1 MGMKRANA
9 LSRAG
14 AAAVA
19 APLVA
24 AGLAL
29 LLCLPA
35 RPLLAQGA
43 AQTVSP
49 PTGAAPPAAP
59 AAPAAPAPQLGAPVP
74 LAPGFSPTPPAAAP
88 ASPAEGATAPAPEA
102 ALAKPKPKPKP
113 KPAPPRETALSD
125 DPTPVLQPET
135 FFATSKA
142 SERYATIADS
152 GGWPK
157 VGVAL
162 HPGSKG
168 PAVAALRRRL
178 AAEDDAY
185 FRREPG
191 LGQRADRRG
200 QALSVSH
207 GAAPDRRCRRRDP
220 ARARRARRDA
230 LSPTGL
236 QRAAVG
242 GRRFPVRTALCRRQ
256 YSVDGGRRGGE
267 RPRRAPLRGD
277 RRRCRAPLSGG
288 HGEDRR
294 RQHQSD
300 LDRAELDHQERDR
313 AQDAE
318 RPRLSFR
325 ARIFACS
332 TIMATRSTRAPSTG
346 RARRR

>member
-19 APLVA
+19 APFVA
-24 AGLAL
+24 TALAL

-49 PTGAAPPAAP
+49 PASAAP
-59 AAPAAPAPQLGAPVP
+59 ASPAAPAPQLGAPAP
-74 LAPGFSPTPPAAAP
+74 LAPSFSPTPPAAAP
-88 ASPAEGATAPAPEA
+88 ASPADGATAPAPEA

-152 GGWPK
+152 GGWPE

-178 AAEDDAY
+178 AAEDDAISGAS
-185 FRREPG
+185 PVW
-191 LGQRADRRG
+191 DN
-200 QALSVSH
+200 AL
-207 GAAPDRRCRRRDP
+207 
-220 ARARRARRDA
+220 
-230 LSPTGL
+230 T
-236 QRAAVG
+236 AAVK
-242 GRRFPVRTALCRRQ
+242 RFQFRLGLRQTGDVSGATLRALD
-256 YSVDGGRRGGE
+256 V
-267 RPRRAPLRGD
+267 A
-277 RRRCRAPLSGG
+277 A
-288 HGEDRR
+288 
-294 RQHQSD
+294 
-300 LDRAELDHQERDR
+300 
-313 AQDAE
+313 
-318 RPRLSFR
+318 
-325 ARIFACS
+325 
-332 TIMATRSTRAPSTG
+332 ATRFRQLASSAQRLAGVDFPFGPRYVVVNIPST
-346 RARRR
+346 AVDAV